1 MHNIEL
7 VSPVEVCELPGP
19 PAVTQVI
26 QQALVLSVQADVVGD
41 REGLLGKA
49 GDAIHHIVSVEVQ
62 PEVIPVPC
70 LTGHDLHPLEQ
81 KTPGKLWRRKEHL
94 TWHTYR
100 AVSEGFPAHSSHCLM
115 PTTLLLNQETAPGTV
130 GHRARCCGLDTN
142 ILCGLVWLL
151 PTPLCSTSQV
161 PLQTPGGPGPSNCA
175 GSMTPDPRGP
185 VTSWSSSWS
194 QEGCPGAS
202 QTTLDSSVWVT
213 QFNSVQPRL

>member
-100 AVSEGFPAHSSHCLM
+100 AVSEGFPARSSHCLM
-115 PTTLLLNQETAPGTV
+115 PTTLLLKSRDRSWRSGPPGTLLWL
-130 GHRARCCGLDTN
+130 GHRFSVRFSLVTAHPTVRHQPSATADTWGTWAQQ
-142 ILCGLVWLL
+142 LRWQRDTRPTGTCDLL
-151 PTPLCSTSQV
+151 EQQLES
-161 PLQTPGGPGPSNCA
+161 GGMPRGIPSNT
-175 GSMTPDPRGP
+175 G
-185 VTSWSSSWS
+185 
-194 QEGCPGAS
+194 
-202 QTTLDSSVWVT
+202 
-213 QFNSVQPRL
+213 